1 VTRRLVVLV
10 NGLPGAGK
18 TTLARTLSQRLRVP
32 LFSKDTI
39 KEAHADV
46 LGAEPPPGWSQRRWN
61 SALGAAASETMW
73 ALLADVPGDAVLE
86 SCWPRDVRHF
96 VVQHRQRARDWQPVE
111 IWCEAPLET
120 ARRRFEA
127 RHPRHPIHG
136 ELLTDTEWERW
147 RVTGRPLEVGPTF
160 RIDTTGAVDTNAIIT
175 WINRRGVIDPQEPV
189 TDAISEGLP

>member
-1 VTRRLVVLV
+1 MTQRIVVLV

-18 TTLARTLSQRLRVP
+18 TTLARTLSQRLGVP

-73 ALLADVPGDAVLE
+73 ALLADAGDAAVLE
-86 SCWPRDVRHF
+86 SCWPEDVRHF
-96 VVQHRQRARDWQPVE
+96 VVRHLQRARDRLPVE
-111 IWCEAPLET
+111 IWCDVPLET

-136 ELLTDTEWERW
+136 ELMTDAEWERW
-147 RVTGRPLEVGPTF
+147 RVTAQPLQVGATF
-160 RIDTTGAVDTNAIIT
+160 RIDTTGPVDADAIVT
-175 WINRRGVIDPQEPV
+175 WINQWAA
-189 TDAISEGLP
+189 TDSRAGHMG